1 MYYSTTTAF
10 VCKLQQTD
18 MADIIRRLG
27 RDATILT
34 GNQRLARVLRHRY
47 DQSMIEAGR
56 EVWPGA
62 DILPWSAWLQ
72 RLWQEAMVVNNIASD
87 LFLLDAFQER
97 QVWQQILRTM
107 GQSLPWQT
115 DELTVTH
122 IMAAAQDLRA
132 WKFSW
137 DAATFAHNE
146 DSRFFWKVLMAF
158 ERSCEKNGWVT
169 AARLPNLLLPAL
181 QAGEVA
187 LPGELALIGFD
198 ELTPQQVELL
208 QGLAKMG
215 RVPEWLQFLPESA
228 HVGKL
233 ACIDSRDELQS
244 AAQWIRQRLEEN
256 ADAQIGLV
264 VPELSAQRALACR
277 MLDDVLCPTAL
288 QPGDHELTRPYN
300 LSLGLPLIQ
309 YPPIHA
315 AFELLALHLS
325 VAVITH
331 VGRLLR
337 SPFLAGW
344 EEESSARALLD
355 AHLRETGEWNVLLQ
369 LVMDDGS
376 RAEQPYHCP
385 VFVQCLKQLLE
396 LTRVRPEIAKPGEWG
411 RQFSRW
417 LTAVGWPGDRSL
429 TSTEFQ
435 VIQTW
440 QALLQQF
447 VSLDW
452 VAQPMTLPSALSRLK
467 EMAASTVFQPE
478 SPVASIQV
486 LGLLETNGLQFDYLW
501 VMGVHDGVLP
511 APPQP
516 NPFIPLPLQRQM
528 ELPRS
533 TAERELQVAKR
544 ILQRLMRS
552 APEIVVSYPQRHQ
565 DELLIPSPLIA
576 AFPSLN
582 KEVLPAVNYSTWQQI
597 IYQHSQLEWLT
608 KDPAPPLEDDSIP
621 GGSRAFKLQA
631 ACPFLAF
638 AELRLAARPLGSV
651 QLGLSMPMRGNL
663 LHRLMEKIWSSLESH
678 ECLITMSAEILEKL
692 IATKVN
698 ETLEEMLPR
707 YQQSLGRHL
716 QMLEFSRLSSLVRA
730 WLDFEK
736 QRAPFQVTAREQ
748 SAELVLS
755 GRQVRV
761 RIDRIDTLEQG
772 GKLLIDYKTGSC
784 QVDGWF
790 GERPDEP
797 QLPLYSLLFQRELA
811 GLAFA
816 QIKNSDMALKGVS
829 DDEGYAPGIHPF
841 TEWSQTRTAADWQAV
856 IINWQQTLEKLAAD
870 FIAGQAEVDP
880 RQYPQTCTYCA
891 LRPLCRIDEHLE

>member
-10 VCKLQQTD
+10 VCKPQQTD

-34 GNQRLARVLRHRY
+34 GNQRLTRVLRHRY
-47 DQSMIEAGR
+47 DQSMIEAGS
-56 EVWPGA
+56 EVWSGA
-62 DILPWSAWLQ
+62 DILPWHAWLQ

-97 QVWQQILRTM
+97 QVWQQILQTM

-122 IMAAAQDLRA
+122 IMVAAQDLRA
-132 WKFSW
+132 WKISL

-169 AARLPNLLLPAL
+169 AARLPDLLLSAL
-181 QAGEVA
+181 QAGEMA

-198 ELTPQQVELL
+198 ELTPQQVGLL
-208 QGLAKMG
+208 QGLAQMG
-215 RVPEWLQFLPESA
+215 CVPEWLQFLPEQG
-228 HVGKL
+228 HIGKL
-233 ACIDSRDELQS
+233 ACIDSRDELQL

-256 ADAQIGLV
+256 PDAQIGLV
-264 VPELSAQRALACR
+264 VPELSAQRALVCR
-277 MLDDVLCPTAL
+277 MLDDMLCPAAL
-288 QPGDHELTRPYN
+288 QPGDHELPRLYN

-309 YPPIHA
+309 YPLIHA
-315 AFELLALHLS
+315 AFELLALHVS

-331 VGRLLR
+331 VSHLLR

-355 AHLRETGEWNVLLQ
+355 AHLRETGEGNVLLQ
-369 LVMDDGS
+369 SVMDDGS
-376 RAEQPYHCP
+376 RAEQPYYCP
-385 VFVQCLKQLLE
+385 VFVRCLRQLLE
-396 LTRVRPEIAKPGEWG
+396 LTRMRPEVAKPGEWG
-411 RQFSRW
+411 RQFSQW

-435 VIQTW
+435 VMQTW

-452 VAQPMTLPSALSRLK
+452 VAQSMTLSSALSRLK

-478 SPVASIQV
+478 STTASIQV

-501 VMGVHDGVLP
+501 VMGLHDGVLP

-533 TAERELQVAKR
+533 TAERELRVAKR
-544 ILQRLMRS
+544 MLQRLMRS

-582 KEVLPAVNYSTWQQI
+582 KEALPVINYPAWQQI
-597 IYQHSQLEWLT
+597 IYQHSRLEWLT
-608 KDPAPPLEDDSIP
+608 NDPAPPLEEYSIP

-638 AELRLAARPLGSV
+638 AELRLMARPLGSV

-678 ECLITMSAEILEKL
+678 ERLITMPAEILEEL

-716 QMLEFSRLSSLVRA
+716 QMLEFSRLSSLAGA

-761 RIDRIDTLEQG
+761 RIDRIDTLEHG

-784 QVDGWF
+784 KVDGWF

-797 QLPLYSLLFQRELA
+797 QLPLYSLLFRQELA

-816 QIKNSDMALKGVS
+816 QIKHGEIALKGVS
-829 DDEGYAPGIHPF
+829 DDEDYALGIDPF
-841 TEWSQTRTAADWQAV
+841 TKWSQTHAVADWRAV
-856 IINWQQTLEKLAAD
+856 ITNWQQTLEKLAAD
-870 FIAGQAEVDP
+870 FIAGRAEVDP
-880 RQYPQTCTYCA
+880 KQYPQTCVYCA
-891 LRPLCRIDEHLE
+891 LRPLCRIDEHLG